1 MQNKNN
7 WLEAKREREKIEAA
21 GKAALGV
28 DVPKFYG
35 QDLEMAILG
44 ACMLDHDA
52 LKIVISLLPDY
63 KFAEPQ
69 NERVYQAMKRLTNKG
84 LRIDM
89 ITVFSELQ
97 NENEHPDFLQKG
109 GNAVWYIVELTN
121 RVTSAANIEY
131 HCQILLDIDL
141 KRNLNAAA
149 FEVIQ
154 AAKDPN
160 LAAFDLL
167 DLAKSRINEAEQ
179 RRDKVLGK
187 DFDLDAF
194 IELSLNGLAQK
205 GYDVSRYLGQAA
217 AQKMGLLDQNEMTV
231 LAGRPGSGKT
241 SIALQIAVEAALDG
255 EYSVFVTYEMTTEQV
270 YMRAICQMAEV
281 VHEDWKIGRLNEAE
295 KARIL
300 AATKRLK
307 AAPLKI
313 VDMCGQDVNAL
324 SYKLL
329 EMHREREIKVLTI
342 DYLGMIPKAQGEYF
356 GSKNYEIEYNS
367 AKVRDLT
374 KKLKCTTILLVQ
386 MSRAA
391 DKDGN
396 RLPQMSDL
404 RDSGAIEQDAARV
417 AFVHRHEY
425 FGILEYEKTEATE
438 EGESTAGKA
447 LLIVRKNRYGNV
459 GIAKLAFQ
467 GLYTKFAPAETFD
480 FSQIQP
486 VPTFAPRVPKEANF
500 DDDVPF

>member
-1 MQNKNN
+1 MQTKNN

-97 NENEHPDFLQKG
+97 SENEHPDFLQKG

-160 LAAFDLL
+160 LAAFDVL

-187 DFDLDAF
+187 DFDLKAYVLDNLDGF
-194 IELSLNGLAQK
+194 KEQGF
-205 GYDVSRYLGQAA
+205 DVSSFLGKQAA
-217 AQKMGLLDQNEMTV
+217 EKLDLLGENEVTV
-231 LAGRPGSGKT
+231 IAGRPGSGKT
-241 SIALQIAVEAALDG
+241 SFGLQVAVEAALAG
-255 EYSVFVTYEMTTEQV
+255 RNTVFVSYEMTAQRV
-270 YMRAICQMAEV
+270 YARAICQMAEV
-281 VHEDWKIGRLNEAE
+281 PFTDWKKGRLSQEQ

-300 AATKRLK
+300 AATERLM
-307 AAPLKI
+307 AAPFKVL
-313 VDMCGQDVNAL
+313 DLSGQDVNAMA
-324 SYKLL
+324 YKLL
-329 EMHREREIKVLTI
+329 ELHRERPIEMLAI
-342 DYLGMIPKAQGEYF
+342 DYLGIVADPPN
-356 GSKNYEIEYNS
+356 KNFFNETERNTYNS
-367 AKVRDLT
+367 GRVRLLT
-374 KKLKCTTILLVQ
+374 KKLLCPTLLLVQ
-386 MSRAA
+386 MSRAS
-391 DKDGN
+391 DKDGY

-404 RDSGAIEQDAARV
+404 RDSGAIEQDAHRV
-417 AFVHRHEY
+417 VFIHRHEY
-425 FGILEYEKTEATE
+425 FGILEYDKTEATE

-447 LLIVRKNRYGNV
+447 LLIVRKNRDSEV
-459 GIAKLAFQ
+459 GIAKIAFQ

-480 FSQIQP
+480 FSQIKP
-486 VPTFAPRVPKEANF
+486 APTFAPRVQKEPNF